1 MCEFCTKHG
10 EGKKW
15 YLEMKNYAREWLN
28 VPLTSEEKEA
38 SGAST
43 RAEWLGGFC
52 KLFGQAKAAG
62 GQVSLQEMAA
72 AVAPGIVRWAAAGDL
87 ARAFEAQKQVHFGQV
102 VTLED
107 AEAIIDAVDSVTRLP
122 CGCRYF
128 TTGKADKRYCF
139 GLGVMAAGMSGAM
152 PDSLTFEVLTKEEA
166 KKIIRDYDTEGLV
179 HTVWTA
185 VTPFI
190 IGLCNCD
197 HDCLAYRGYIE
208 QRGSPSFFR
217 GESVGEADVELCSG
231 CKDCMKQC
239 QFGAMFYSSAL
250 GKIYIDPTRC
260 FGCGVC
266 RAACPTEA
274 ISMAPRSAH
283 PKAADIWLNYP

>member
-1 MCEFCTKHG
+1 MCEFCTRHG

-15 YLEMKNYAREWLN
+15 YLEMKNYSQELLN
-28 VPLTSEEKEA
+28 APLTPEEQEA

-43 RAEWLGGFC
+43 RAEYLATFC
-52 KLFGQAKAAG
+52 KHFVRPAATG
-62 GQVSLQEMAA
+62 EPESVEEMAL
-72 AVAPGIVRWAAAGDL
+72 AVVPGAIRWAAAGDL
-87 ARAFEAQKQVHFGQV
+87 AKAFEEHKRTHFGQV

-107 AEAIIDAVDSVTRLP
+107 AERIIDSVDSITRLP

-128 TTGKADKRYCF
+128 TTGKTDKRYCF
-139 GLGVMAAGMSGAM
+139 GLGVTAKGLPRIM
-152 PDSLTFEVLTKEEA
+152 PDARSFEVLTKEEA

-217 GESVGEADVELCSG
+217 GESLGEVDVEACSG
-231 CKDCMKQC
+231 CKDCIKQC
-239 QFGAMFYSSAL
+239 QFGALFYSSAL
-250 GKIYIDPTRC
+250 GRVYIDPTRC

-274 ISMAPRSAH
+274 IRMAPRAAH
-283 PKAADIWLNYP
+283 PTAANVWLNYP

>member
-15 YLEMKNYAREWLN
+15 YLEMKNYSKEWLN
-28 VPLTSEEKEA
+28 APLTPEEKEA
-38 SGAST
+38 TGAST
-43 RAEWLGGFC
+43 RAEWLAGFC
-52 KLFGQAKAAG
+52 KLFGRASGAG
-62 GQVSLQEMAA
+62 EQVSLQEMAL
-72 AVAPGIVRWAAAGDL
+72 AVAPGIVRWAAAGDM
-87 ARAFEAQKQVHFGQV
+87 ARAFEAQKAVHFGQV

-107 AEAIIDAVDSVTRLP
+107 AESIIDSVDSIARLP

-139 GLGVMAAGMSGAM
+139 GLGVVAGGMWGGM
-152 PDSLTFEVLTKEEA
+152 PNLSSFEVLTKVEA
-166 KKIIRDYDTEGLV
+166 KKIIREYDTEGLV

-185 VTPFI
+185 VTPFVL
-190 IGLCNCD
+190 GLCNCD

-208 QRGSPSFFR
+208 QRGAPSFFR
-217 GESVGEADVELCSG
+217 GESLGEVDVELCSG
-231 CKDCMKQC
+231 CKDCVKQC

-250 GKIYIDPTRC
+250 GKVYIDPTRC

-274 ISMAPRSAH
+274 IHVGPRSAH
-283 PKAADIWLNYP
+283 PTAANVWLSYP

>member
-15 YLEMKNYAREWLN
+15 YLEMKNYSREWLN
-28 VPLTSEEKEA
+28 APLTPEEKEA
-38 SGAST
+38 TGAST
-43 RAEWLGGFC
+43 RAEWLASFC
-52 KLFGQAKAAG
+52 KVFTRAVAAG
-62 GQVSLQEMAA
+62 EKISLEEMAV
-72 AVAPGIVRWAAAGDL
+72 AVEPGIVRWAAAGEL
-87 ARAFEAQKQVHFGQV
+87 GRAFEAQKQVHFGQV

-107 AEAIIDAVDSVTRLP
+107 AERIIDSVDSITRLP

-139 GLGVMAAGMSGAM
+139 GLGVVAGGMWGAM
-152 PDSLTFEVLTKEEA
+152 PDSHSFEVLTKEEA
-166 KKIIRDYDTEGLV
+166 KKVIRDYDTEGLV

-185 VTPFI
+185 VNPFVL
-190 IGLCNCD
+190 GLCNCD

-208 QRGSPSFFR
+208 KRGMPSFFR
-217 GESVGEADVELCSG
+217 GESIGEADVELCSG
-231 CKDCMKQC
+231 CKDCIKQC
-239 QFGAMFYSSAL
+239 QFGALFYSSAL
-250 GKIYIDPTRC
+250 GKVYIDPTRC

-274 ISMAPRSAH
+274 IHMAPRAAH
-283 PKAADIWLNYP
+283 PTAANIWLNYP

>member
-15 YLEMKNYAREWLN
+15 YLEMKNYSQELLN
-28 VPLTSEEKEA
+28 APLTPEDQEA
-38 SGAST
+38 TGAST
-43 RAEWLGGFC
+43 RAEWLATFC
-52 KLFGQAKAAG
+52 KHFTRPAATG
-62 GQVSLQEMAA
+62 EPESIEEMALAILPA
-72 AVAPGIVRWAAAGDL
+72 ALRWTAAGDL
-87 ARAFEAQKQVHFGQV
+87 TKAFEDHKRTHFGQV

-107 AEAIIDAVDSVTRLP
+107 AERIIDSVDSITRLP

-128 TTGKADKRYCF
+128 TTGKTDKRYCF
-139 GLGVMAAGMSGAM
+139 GLGVAARGMMGAM
-152 PDSLTFEVLTKEEA
+152 PDANSFEVLSKEEA

-179 HTVWTA
+179 HTVWTG

-217 GESVGEADVELCSG
+217 GESIGEADVELCSG
-231 CKDCMKQC
+231 CKDCIRQC
-239 QFGAMFYSSAL
+239 QFGALFYSSAL
-250 GKIYIDPTRC
+250 GKVYIDPTRC

-274 ISMAPRSAH
+274 IRMVSRSAD
-283 PKAADIWLNYP
+283 PRAANIWLNYP

>member
-15 YLEMKNYAREWLN
+15 YLEMKNYSQEWLN
-28 VPLTSEEKEA
+28 APLTPEEKEA
-38 SGAST
+38 TGVST
-43 RAEWLGGFC
+43 RAEWLASFC
-52 KLFGQAKAAG
+52 RLFTQAAAG
-62 GQVSLQEMAA
+62 GEKVTLEQM
-72 AVAPGIVRWAAAGDL
+72 AVAVEPGIVRWAAAGEL
-87 ARAFEAQKQVHFGQV
+87 AKAFEAQKQVHFGQV
-102 VTLED
+102 VTIED
-107 AEAIIDAVDSVTRLP
+107 AERIIDSVDSITRLP

-139 GLGVMAAGMSGAM
+139 GLGVVAGGMWGAM
-152 PDSLTFEVLTKEEA
+152 PDSHSFEVLTKEEA

-185 VTPFI
+185 VTPFVL
-190 IGLCNCD
+190 GLCNCD

-217 GESVGEADVELCSG
+217 GESIGEADVELCSG

-239 QFGAMFYSSAL
+239 QFGALFYSSAL
-250 GKIYIDPTRC
+250 GKVYIDPTRC

-266 RAACPTEA
+266 RAACPTDA
-274 ISMAPRSAH
+274 IRMAPRSAH

>member
-15 YLEMKNYAREWLN
+15 YLQMKNYSEEWLKA
-28 VPLTSEEKEA
+28 PLTSEEKEA
-38 SGAST
+38 TGAST
-43 RAEWLGGFC
+43 RAEWLGSFC
-52 KLFGQAKAAG
+52 KLFTQAASG
-62 GQVSLQEMAA
+62 GEKVTLEQMAA
-72 AVAPGIVRWAAAGDL
+72 AVEPGIVRWAMAGQL
-87 ARAFEAQKQVHFGQV
+87 GKAFEAQKQVHFGQV

-107 AEAIIDAVDSVTRLP
+107 AESIIDSVDSITRLP

-128 TTGKADKRYCF
+128 TTGKSDKRYCF
-139 GLGVMAAGMSGAM
+139 GLGVVAGGMWGAM
-152 PDSLTFEVLTKEEA
+152 PDSRSFEALNKEEA

-185 VTPFI
+185 VTPFVL
-190 IGLCNCD
+190 GLCNCD

-208 QRGSPSFFR
+208 KRGMPSFFR
-217 GESVGEADVELCSG
+217 GESLGEVEVESCSG
-231 CKDCMKQC
+231 CKDCVKQC
-239 QFGAMFYSSAL
+239 QFGAMFYSSGL
-250 GKIYIDPTRC
+250 GKVYIDPTRC

-274 ISMAPRSAH
+274 IHMAPRSAH
-283 PKAADIWLNYP
+283 AAAANIWLNYP

>member
-15 YLEMKNYAREWLN
+15 YLQMKNYSQEWLN
-28 VPLTSEEKEA
+28 APLTPEEKEA
-38 SGAST
+38 TGAST
-43 RAEWLGGFC
+43 RAEWLASFC
-52 KLFGQAKAAG
+52 KLFERAAAAG
-62 GQVSLQEMAA
+62 ERVSLEDMSL

-87 ARAFEAQKQVHFGQV
+87 SRAFEAQKQIHFGQV

-107 AEAIIDAVDSVTRLP
+107 AERIIDSVDSVTRLP

-139 GLGVMAAGMSGAM
+139 GLGVIAGGMWGAM
-152 PDSLTFEVLTKEEA
+152 PDARSFEVLSKEEA
-166 KKIIRDYDTEGLV
+166 KKIVCDYDTEGLV

-185 VTPFI
+185 VTPFVL
-190 IGLCNCD
+190 GLCNCD

-217 GESVGEADVELCSG
+217 GESVGEADVELCMG
-231 CKDCMKQC
+231 CKDCIKQC
-239 QFGAMFYSSAL
+239 QFGALFYSSAL
-250 GKIYIDPTRC
+250 GKVYIDPTRC

-274 ISMAPRSAH
+274 IRMAPRSAH
-283 PKAADIWLNYP
+283 PQAASIWLNYP

>member
-15 YLEMKNYAREWLN
+15 YLEMKNYSRELLN
-28 VPLTSEEKEA
+28 APLTPEEQEA

-43 RAEWLGGFC
+43 RAEWLATFC
-52 KLFGQAKAAG
+52 KHFIRPAAG
-62 GQVSLQEMAA
+62 GEPESLEEMAL
-72 AVAPGIVRWAAAGDL
+72 AVLPGAVRWAAAGDL
-87 ARAFEAQKQVHFGQV
+87 TRAFEEQKRTHFGQV

-107 AEAIIDAVDSVTRLP
+107 AERILDSVDSITRLP

-128 TTGKADKRYCF
+128 TTGKTDKRYCF
-139 GLGVMAAGMSGAM
+139 GLGGSARGMLRAV
-152 PDSLTFEVLTKEEA
+152 PDARSFEVLTKEEA
-166 KKIIRDYDTEGLV
+166 KRIIRDYDTEGLV
-179 HTVWTA
+179 HTVWTG

-190 IGLCNCD
+190 FGLCNCD
-197 HDCLAYRGYIE
+197 RDCLAYRGYIE
-208 QRGSPSFFR
+208 ERGAPHFFR
-217 GESVGEADVELCSG
+217 GESIGNVDVELCSG
-231 CKDCMKQC
+231 CKDCLKQC
-239 QFGAMFYSSAL
+239 QFGAVFYSSAL
-250 GKIYIDPTRC
+250 ARVYIDPTRC

-283 PKAADIWLNYP
+283 PKAANIWLNYP

>member
-1 MCEFCTKHG
+1 MCEFCAKHG

-15 YLEMKNYAREWLN
+15 YLQVKNYAQEWLN
-28 VPLTSEEKEA
+28 APLTPEEKEA
-38 SGAST
+38 TGAST
-43 RAEWLGGFC
+43 RAEWLGSFC
-52 KLFGQAKAAG
+52 KVFGQAKAAG
-62 GQVSLQEMAA
+62 NKVTLQEMGM
-72 AVAPGIVRWAAAGDL
+72 AVEPGIVRWAAAGEL
-87 ARAFEAQKQVHFGQV
+87 ARAFEGQKQVHFGQV

-107 AEAIIDAVDSVTRLP
+107 AEAILDSVDSITRLP

-128 TTGKADKRYCF
+128 TTGKSDKRYCF
-139 GLGVMAAGMSGAM
+139 GLGVVAGGMLGGL
-152 PDSLTFEVLTKEEA
+152 PDSHSFETLTKDEA
-166 KKIIRDYDTEGLV
+166 KRIIRDYDTEGLV

-185 VTPFI
+185 VTPFVL
-190 IGLCNCD
+190 GLCNCD

-208 QRGSPSFFR
+208 QRGMPSFFR
-217 GESVGEADVELCSG
+217 SESVGEADVELCSG
-231 CKDCMKQC
+231 CKDCLKQC

-274 ISMAPRSAH
+274 IRMAPRSTH
-283 PKAADIWLNYP
+283 PTAANIWLNYP

>member
-15 YLEMKNYAREWLN
+15 YLEMKNYSRELLN
-28 VPLTSEEKEA
+28 APLTPEEQEA

-43 RAEWLGGFC
+43 RAEYLATFC
-52 KLFGQAKAAG
+52 EDFVRPAATGEPKA
-62 GQVSLQEMAA
+62 LEEMGLAIL
-72 AVAPGIVRWAAAGDL
+72 PGAIRWAAAGDL
-87 ARAFEAQKQVHFGQV
+87 TRAFEDQKRTHFGQV

-107 AEAIIDAVDSVTRLP
+107 AERIIDSVDSITRLP

-128 TTGKADKRYCF
+128 TTGKTDKRYCF
-139 GLGVMAAGMSGAM
+139 GLGAGASGMLRAL
-152 PDSLTFEVLTKEEA
+152 PDARSFEVLTQEEA

-179 HTVWTA
+179 HTVWTG

-190 IGLCNCD
+190 FGLCNCD
-197 HDCLAYRGYIE
+197 RDCLAYRGYIE

-217 GESVGEADVELCSG
+217 GESIGEADVELCSG
-231 CKDCMKQC
+231 CKDCIRQC
-239 QFGAMFYSSAL
+239 QFGALFYSSAL
-250 GKIYIDPTRC
+250 GKVYIDPTRC

-274 ISMAPRSAH
+274 IRMVSRSAD
-283 PKAADIWLNYP
+283 PRAANIWLNYP

>member
-15 YLEMKNYAREWLN
+15 YLEMKNYSQELLN
-28 VPLTSEEKEA
+28 APLTTEEQEA
-38 SGAST
+38 TRAST
-43 RAEWLGGFC
+43 RAEWVATFC
-52 KLFGQAKAAG
+52 KHFFGLAAAG
-62 GQVSLQEMAA
+62 EKVTFLEMAQ
-72 AVAPGIVRWAAAGDL
+72 AVLPGALRWAAAGDL
-87 ARAFEAQKQVHFGQV
+87 SKAFEEQKQIHFGQV
-102 VTLED
+102 ITLED
-107 AEAIIDAVDSVTRLP
+107 AERIIDSVDSIIRFP

-139 GLGVMAAGMSGAM
+139 GLGVAADGMRAAL
-152 PDSLTFEVLTKEEA
+152 PDARAFDVLTKEEA

-179 HTVWTA
+179 HTIWTG

-208 QRGSPSFFR
+208 ERGKPSFFR
-217 GESVGEADVELCSG
+217 GESIGNVDVELCSG
-231 CKDCMKQC
+231 CKDCVKQC
-239 QFGAMFYSSAL
+239 QFGAMFYSSGL
-250 GKIYIDPTRC
+250 GKVYIDPTRC

-274 ISMAPRSAH
+274 ISMAARSAH
-283 PKAADIWLNYP
+283 PKAAGIWLNYP